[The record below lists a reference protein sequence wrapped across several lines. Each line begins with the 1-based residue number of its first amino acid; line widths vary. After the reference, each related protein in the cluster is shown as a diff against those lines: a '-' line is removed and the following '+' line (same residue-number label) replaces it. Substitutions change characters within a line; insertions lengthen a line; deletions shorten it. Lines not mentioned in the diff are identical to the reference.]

1 VTEAF
6 VLNLGQ
12 NALMTALIL
21 AGPFLLA
28 SLVIGSLVSLFQ
40 AATQISETTLN
51 FVPKILGVG
60 LIFAI
65 LGSWMGQQLL
75 TFTQD
80 LLTRL
85 PELVY

>member
-1 VTEAF
+1 MTETY

-75 TFTQD
+75 SFTRD
-80 LLTRL
+80 LLTSL
-85 PELVY
+85 PELIY

>member
-60 LIFAI
+60 LILAV
-65 LGSWMGQQLL
+65 LGSWMGQQIL
-75 TFTQD
+75 TFTHD
-80 LLTRL
+80 LLTSL
-85 PELVY
+85 PELIY

>member
-65 LGSWMGQQLL
+65 LGSWMGQQIL

-80 LLTRL
+80 LLTSL
-85 PELVY
+85 PELIY